1 MVNLFL
7 YANYYYNLGF
17 NITHV
22 IPKINQE
29 RGNCNNP
36 FKSSTNDRDE
46 LGKLRQ
52 RFNDIQNFN
61 WADAVG
67 IGTELGFNNL
77 RALDFD
83 GCNDLDFIIKVLEQ
97 LGLPRNY
104 EWLVKSG
111 SNNGFHILF
120 YAEEHNYL
128 FDNSKTKAFV
138 PNTENRNNFSVLELR
153 WTKHLILPPSLSKE
167 FNLYKFVNCELP
179 LEHPWGID
187 LSIIEKLISWLCVEK
202 NGLSNVNTNGVQIY
216 YQHEF
221 LDFTPIDLRQ
231 GKEINKRYN
240 YDFEKISFNYFESAV
255 RNLIVGSF
263 NKAFNDFKLGFDNCA
278 CDCDLTRQFNK
289 NYEEVLHSFKT
300 NYANCKAYELDF
312 IRAVFYF
319 FIDSGN
325 FNVPQKGI
333 YLQALPLIESY
344 INHCPN
350 EEIGY
355 YIKGRIFSGLDKFEE
370 SVNELETALSIKITP
385 RVYYRIGRIKEAKM
399 GQNGIGPLY
408 KSILLY
414 PSSLCVNRWFKEIA
428 EKRNIKLSSDDTLLT
443 NYFNNK
449 SDLEYFSILRR
460 FKDDGK
466 VELKSGKILETN
478 EALDDYVNSL
488 EIDIKLFSGEIIE
501 HKQILNLKSKKEQ
514 ERTIKRVFSILKDY
528 RSDENNESVKIKED
542 DIMTW
547 ICQFDENERLI
558 ILQEMEN
565 IFKHRYCSKEKMI
578 NFLSSTIIDLA
589 KKNGYSDIASFLKV
603 TTFLNLQP
611 QGKSQGVILDHLNN
625 LLKQKY
631 NLTINDCGKQ
641 RTLFCIYIDDIL
653 CTGLTLVND
662 IIEWSKQKNQH
673 GLINK
678 VLVENEE
685 IKLFFVYAFSHNYN
699 YQKKIHEMRR
709 KISKKFS
716 DACELISMIQV
727 ENSIDNDSAL
737 DLIFPVEDKEQ
748 NLFGNTQ
755 NDLIYNYKQ
764 SVIKNV
770 DKHTKQY
777 NTNSLDEF
785 YRPKNLPFFEL
796 FFSNENNREVIENA
810 FLVKGIEI
818 LNKVKAPNKNM
829 RPLGYSLPSLKN
841 FGFGALCFTWR
852 NIPNNAPLVLWY
864 SYGGFT
870 PLFKVSRGVKNI
882 DIPKDLRTDDF
893 TENDLP
899 F

>member
-1 MVNLFL
+1 M
-7 YANYYYNLGF
+7 GF
-17 NITHV
+17 NVTHI
-22 IPKINQE
+22 IPKINEE
-29 RGNCNNP
+29 RGNCKNP
-36 FKSSTNDRDE
+36 FKSSTNDRGE

-52 RFNDIQNFN
+52 RFNDIQSFN
-61 WADAVG
+61 WDDAVG

-83 GCNDLDFIIKVLEQ
+83 GCNDIDFIIKVLEQ

-138 PNTENRNNFSVLELR
+138 PNTDNKHNFRVLELR

-167 FNLYKFVNCELP
+167 LKLYKFVNCELP

-187 LSIIEKLISWLCVEK
+187 LSIIENLITWLCVEK
-202 NGLSNVNTNGVQIY
+202 NGQSNVNTNGLQIY
-216 YQHEF
+216 YEHEF
-221 LDFTPIDLRQ
+221 LDFNPIDLR
-231 GKEINKRYN
+231 KENVINKSYN
-240 YDFEKISFNYFESAV
+240 YDFERISLNYFESAV

-263 NKAFNDFKLGFDNCA
+263 SKAFNDFKLGFDNCA
-278 CDCDLTRQFNK
+278 CDCDLTRLFNK
-289 NYEEVLHSFKT
+289 NSKEILNSFKT

-325 FNVPQKGI
+325 FGVPQKGI

-344 INHCPN
+344 INHCPDD
-350 EEIGY
+350 ELGY
-355 YIKGRIFSGLDKFEE
+355 YIKGRVFYGLDKFEE
-370 SVNELETALSIKITP
+370 SVNELEMALSIKETS
-385 RVYYRIGRIKEAKM
+385 RVYYRIGRIKESKM
-399 GQNGIGPLY
+399 SQNGISYLY
-408 KSILLY
+408 KSILIY
-414 PSSLCVNRWFKEIA
+414 PSSLCSNRWFKEIA
-428 EKRNIKLSSDDTLLT
+428 EKRKIKLSTADTLLT

-449 SDLEYFSILRR
+449 SESEYSNILKR

-466 VELKSGKILETN
+466 VELKSGKMLEAN
-478 EALDDYVNSL
+478 EALENYINLL
-488 EIDIKLFSGEIIE
+488 EIDKKLFSEETIE
-501 HKQILNLKSKKEQ
+501 NKQILNLNNEKELRRIIKSIFY
-514 ERTIKRVFSILKDY
+514 TLKDF
-528 RSDENNESVKIKED
+528 RSDESDDSVKINED
-542 DIMTW
+542 NIMTW
-547 ICQFDENERLI
+547 IWQFEENERLL
-558 ILQEMEN
+558 ILQEMDN

-589 KKNGYSDIASFLKV
+589 KKNGYSDIKSFLKV

-611 QGKSQGVILDHLNN
+611 QGKSQGIILDLLNN
-625 LLKQKY
+625 VLKQKY
-631 NLTINDCGKQ
+631 NLTINDCGKHNN
-641 RTLFCIYIDDIL
+641 LFSIYIDDIL

-662 IIEWSKQKNQH
+662 IIEWSKLKNRH
-673 GLINK
+673 GVKNK
-678 VLVENEE
+678 DLVENED
-685 IKLFFVYAFSHNYN
+685 IKLIFVYAFSHKYN

-716 DACELISMIQV
+716 DKCELICLIEV
-727 ENSIDNDSAL
+727 DNSIDNDSTL
-737 DLIFPVEDKEQ
+737 DLIFPVEDSD
-748 NLFGNTQ
+748 LFSNTQ
-755 NDLIYNYKQ
+755 NDLIINYKQ
-764 SVIKNV
+764 SVINNV
-770 DKHTKQY
+770 DNHTKQY
-777 NTNSLDEF
+777 NIISPDEF
-785 YRPKNLPFFEL
+785 YRPNNLPFFEL
-796 FFSNENNREVIENA
+796 LFTNENNREVVENA
-810 FLVKGIEI
+810 FLVKGIKI
-818 LNKVKAPNKNM
+818 LDKVKAPNKNM

-852 NIPNNAPLVLWY
+852 NIPNNAPLVFWY

-882 DIPKDLRTDDF
+882 DVPKAFRTDDF
-893 TENDLP
+893 TDNDFP